1 MSLRVCLGQCNVFV
15 YEYVC
20 VCVCVYVCG
29 DSVRESEREK
39 EREGE
44 WVVNCNYI
52 SVGKMDL
59 HFEWLVMDTFF
70 PFFVSC

>member
-39 EREGE
+39 ERERMG
-44 WVVNCNYI
+44 
-52 SVGKMDL
+52 GKRQF
-59 HFEWLVMDTFF
+59 HFSWKDGSAF
-70 PFFVSC
+70 